1 MSKGSPAGLQLFNTP
16 LYLLKCWQKI
26 ACLQFGAGQVARRG
40 VYLQEKKKN
49 ACCSW
54 KLRLTRAEF
63 MGQETKTVRG
73 EAQLGASSL

>member
-40 VYLQEKKKN
+40 VYLQEKKKKCLLQLEIE
-49 ACCSW
+49 ADESW
-54 KLRLTRAEF
+54 VHGT
-63 MGQETKTVRG
+63 GN
-73 EAQLGASSL
+73 